1 LLGLDHLANLAEI
14 FAAVLVIVSLVYVGV
29 QIKQNTSALR
39 SNTAHNTSEGFTDL
53 YLILA
58 RSREMADI
66 FARGTRDYESL
77 DSIEKIQFFA
87 YFQKFFRTY
96 ENAYYQYTRSALEV
110 EPFDGLTKQLEM
122 VSSLPGVK
130 RYWRERKN
138 WYNQDFQNFVDNMF
152 DENENENEKE
162 KEKFTLAGNPVNS
175 TS

>member
-58 RSREMADI
+58 QV
-66 FARGTRDYESL
+66 
-77 DSIEKIQFFA
+77 QFFA

-122 VSSLPGVK
+122 VSSLSGVK
-130 RYWRERKN
+130 QYWRERKN

-152 DENENENEKE
+152 DENENE
-162 KEKFTLAGNPVNS
+162 KFTLAHANKVKV
-175 TS
+175 TSAI